1 VDKLRRRKGVV
12 NNINEKYEYYKLP
25 PGVGALYICIA
36 CEDM

>member
-12 NNINEKYEYYKLP
+12 NNINEKYYKLP